1 MMKKRMKMKNEMKKN
16 NYLRTISA
24 MLFAVTLF
32 AINSYAQTPAA
43 NPAQEKTVMIFGAKI
58 RYLEA
63 GDAAKPTVILLHGL
77 GAQAESWQFNI
88 AAFSVN
94 YHVIAPDQI
103 GFGKS
108 DKPFL
113 KYRVGTYVDFLD
125 KFMSELKIEKAH
137 LVGNSMGGW
146 VSALFAIK
154 YPNKVEK
161 IVLADAAGI
170 QPAQIEFDSIYQLN
184 NSTRDEIRANLKLI
198 FFNPAF
204 HNETLVDQ
212 FMTQR
217 IAVNDGFTI
226 NSLIESIK
234 RKEDFLDAR
243 LGEIK
248 KPTLIIWGKQD
259 GLLPLS
265 DGEKFNKGIAGSEF
279 VVFDQCG
286 HAPQAEKAADFNKK
300 VLEFLEK

>member
-1 MMKKRMKMKNEMKKN
+1 M
-16 NYLRTISA
+16 
-24 MLFAVTLF
+24 V
-32 AINSYAQTPAA
+32 
-43 NPAQEKTVMIFGAKI
+43 FGAKI

-88 AAFSVN
+88 VPLAQN

-108 DKPFL
+108 DKPLL

-125 KFMSELKIEKAH
+125 KFMAELKIEKAD

-146 VSALFAIK
+146 VAGLMAIK
-154 YPNKVEK
+154 YPHRVRK
-161 IVLADAAGI
+161 IVLADAAGLA
-170 QPAQIEFDSIYQLN
+170 PPTVDLDRIYQLN

-198 FFNPAF
+198 FASPALQN
-204 HNETLVDQ
+204 NEAFVDQ
-212 FMTQR
+212 FMTAR
-217 IAVNDGFTI
+217 VVANDGYTI

-248 KPTLIIWGKQD
+248 KPTLVIWGKQD
-259 GLLPLS
+259 GLLPLA
-265 DGEKFNKGIAGSEF
+265 DGEKFNKGIANSQF
-279 VVFDQCG
+279 VVFENCG
-286 HAPQAEKAADFNKK
+286 HVPQVEKAADFNKK
-300 VLEFLEK
+300 VLEFLGKN

>member
-1 MMKKRMKMKNEMKKN
+1 MRKVF
-16 NYLRTISA
+16 ISFLLVLVVNVA
-24 MLFAVTLF
+24 CFAQ
-32 AINSYAQTPAA
+32 AP
-43 NPAQEKTVMIFGAKI
+43 QEKTTTVFGAKI

-77 GAQAESWQFNI
+77 GSQADSWQLNI
-88 AAFSVN
+88 AALAQNF
-94 YHVIAPDQI
+94 HVVAPDQI

-108 DKPFL
+108 DKPLL

-125 KFMSELKIEKAH
+125 KFMSELKIEKAS

-146 VSALFAIK
+146 VAGLTAIK
-154 YPNKVEK
+154 YPNRVEK

-170 QPAQIEFDSIYQLN
+170 LPKEVDLNQIYQLN

-198 FFNPAF
+198 FANPALQN
-204 HNETLVDQ
+204 NEALVDQ
-212 FMTQR
+212 FFTQR
-217 IAVNDGFTI
+217 VMANDGYTI

-234 RKEDFLDAR
+234 RREDFLDTR

-259 GLLPLS
+259 GLLPLA
-265 DGEKFNKGIAGSEF
+265 DGEKFNKGIAGSEL
-279 VVFDQCG
+279 VVFDNCG
-286 HAPQAEKAADFNKK
+286 HAPQFEKAADFNKK
-300 VLEFLEK
+300 VLEFLGK

>member
-1 MMKKRMKMKNEMKKN
+1 MTKPEAQKKMNKVKLHKIKGF
-16 NYLRTISA
+16 
-24 MLFAVTLF
+24 LFLAAVIILLC
-32 AINSYAQTPAA
+32 ANLLAQAP
-43 NPAQEKTVMIFGAKI
+43 QEKSATVFGAKI

-77 GAQAESWQFNI
+77 GSQAEVWQFNI
-88 AAFSVN
+88 GALAAN

-146 VSALFAIK
+146 IAALTAIK
-154 YPNKVEK
+154 YPNRVEK
-161 IVLADAAGI
+161 IVLSDSAGI
-170 QPAQIEFDSIYQLN
+170 LPATLNEADIYQLN
-184 NSTRDEIRANLKLI
+184 NSTRDEIRANLKKV
-198 FFNPAF
+198 FASPMFQS
-204 HNETLVDQ
+204 EDLVDQ
-212 FMTQR
+212 FFTQR
-217 IAVNDGFTI
+217 VAAGDGYTI

-234 RKEDFLDAR
+234 RKEDFLNSR

-259 GLLPLS
+259 GLLPVA
-265 DGEKFNKGIAGSEF
+265 DANTFNKGIAGSQLVIFEN
-279 VVFDQCG
+279 CG
-286 HAPQAEKAADFNKK
+286 HAPQFEKAQDFNKA
-300 VLEFLEK
+300 VLEFLGK